1 MKIKVQGRNFTSND
15 AFELTNFPES
25 VLTFFVKALDLYIC
39 TSLNIHVR
47 SVFRAETYFMK
58 FKNEGQGS
66 EVREE
71 DPDSLRLPSGKS
83 SQQDFPK
90 PSPHVFSEPSLWIE
104 GSMDFPDIIMSS
116 SQVRMKEVMSPEQ
129 KCEESL
135 SPSSS
140 SPSKGD
146 ENLHEGSQ
154 AKEMS
159 QLKKIWSETW
169 TFLSNVDGRESDPSD
184 FAYSIMWTL
193 KEEADCAFDIF
204 KSCVFLSQNL
214 G

>member
-1 MKIKVQGRNFTSND
+1 MNNVFREGNKILCAVDDMTKSSMNSLGTPSSAHAVMSSSFRNSMKDKFETAAEIAVLCTSVWKTNMKDHKDQLMKIKVQGRNFTSND

-90 PSPHVFSEPSLWIE
+90 PSPHVFSEPSL
-104 GSMDFPDIIMSS
+104 
-116 SQVRMKEVMSPEQ
+116 
-129 KCEESL
+129 
-135 SPSSS
+135 
-140 SPSKGD
+140 
-146 ENLHEGSQ
+146 
-154 AKEMS
+154 
-159 QLKKIWSETW
+159 
-169 TFLSNVDGRESDPSD
+169 
-184 FAYSIMWTL
+184 
-193 KEEADCAFDIF
+193 
-204 KSCVFLSQNL
+204 
-214 G
+214 